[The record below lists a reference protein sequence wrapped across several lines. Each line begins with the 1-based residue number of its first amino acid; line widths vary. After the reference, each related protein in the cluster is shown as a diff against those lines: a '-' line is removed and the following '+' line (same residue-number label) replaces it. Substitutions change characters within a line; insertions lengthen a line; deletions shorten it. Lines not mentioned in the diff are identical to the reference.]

1 MVLLGQIFGFI
12 GLLFVL
18 VSIQNNKKNLIL
30 FFQIFANIF
39 YGLQYF
45 TLSLF
50 SAGCMSCV
58 SLLRCLVFYYYE
70 KKYNI
75 KTPLYWLIILLVLP
89 VFISMFTYNGIISLI
104 PIICTILYTYAIWQ
118 PNLKKFRF
126 IVTSSGIGW
135 IFYNG
140 IGGSY
145 VGVVSALFEFINGLI
160 AIFRFDINIKNIDN
174 KKIK

>member
-18 VSIQNNKKNLIL
+18 ISVQNNKKNLIL
-30 FFQIFANIF
+30 FYQIFGNIF

-50 SAGCMSCV
+50 SAGFMSCV

-70 KKYNI
+70 KVENKR
-75 KTPLYWLIILLVLP
+75 TPLYWLIILTVIP
-89 VFISMFTYNGIISLI
+89 VILSLFTYNGIISLI

-118 PNLKKFRF
+118 TNLKRFRY

-140 IGGSY
+140 IGGAY
-145 VGVVSALFEFINGLI
+145 VGVISAIFEFINGLI
-160 AIFRFDINIKNIDN
+160 AIIRFDIRGNIKS
-174 KKIK
+174 KKDA

>member
-18 VSIQNNKKNLIL
+18 ISIQNNKKNLIL

-45 TLSLF
+45 TLGLL

-58 SLLRCLVFYYYE
+58 SLLRCFVFYYFE
-70 KKYNI
+70 KVENKR
-75 KTPLYWLIILLVLP
+75 TPLYWLIILSVIPLILSCIT
-89 VFISMFTYNGIISLI
+89 FDGIISLI

-140 IGGSY
+140 IGGAY
-145 VGVVSALFEFINGLI
+145 VGVISAIFEFINGLI
-160 AIFRFDINIKNIDN
+160 AIIRFDIRGNIKS
-174 KKIK
+174 KKDA

>member
-18 VSIQNNKKNLIL
+18 ISIQNNKKNLIL

-45 TLSLF
+45 TLGLL

-58 SLLRCLVFYYYE
+58 SLVRCLVFYYYE
-70 KKYNI
+70 KKYNK
-75 KTPLYWLIILLVLP
+75 KTPLYWLLILL
-89 VFISMFTYNGIISLI
+89 FIPIIISIFTYTSLISLI

-118 PNLKKFRF
+118 PDLKKFRF

-140 IGGSY
+140 IGGAY
-145 VGVVSALFEFINGLI
+145 VGVLSALFEFINGLV
-160 AIFRFDINIKNIDN
+160 AIIRFDICGNIKS
-174 KKIK
+174 KKDA